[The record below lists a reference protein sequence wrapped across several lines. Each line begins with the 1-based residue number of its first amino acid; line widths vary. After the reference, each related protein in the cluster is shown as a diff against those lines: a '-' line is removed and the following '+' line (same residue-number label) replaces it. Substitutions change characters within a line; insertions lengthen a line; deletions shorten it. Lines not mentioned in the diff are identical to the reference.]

1 MEFIVTT
8 LLGVAIMTT
17 VIAAMAIGV
26 MAGRQP
32 IKGSCG
38 GLNGKGC
45 ELCSD
50 RGSCRKADG

>member
-1 MEFIVTT
+1 MEI
-8 LLGVAIMTT
+8 LAT
-17 VIAAMAIGV
+17 VFLSFGIIGAVITAMAIGV

-45 ELCSD
+45 DLCSN
-50 RGSCRKADG
+50 RGRCQNAK